1 MMNLLEA
8 MPVLVAVVAYGGA
21 SGAASDLKR
30 GDAAVNAR
38 LDCLERDPGCR
49 SLPDRAGDA
58 MACTDAG
65 VAFHPCCRRTLSE
78 VAQAIAK
85 IDACATVQDL
95 PVGGYPPLETIDR
108 VDGASIAE
116 PIPLHESS
124 R

>member
-8 MPVLVAVVAYGGA
+8 MPVLIAVVAHGGA

-30 GDAAVNAR
+30 GDAQVNAR
-38 LDCLERDPGCR
+38 VDCLERDPGCR

-65 VAFHPCCRRTLSE
+65 VAFHPCCRSTLSE
-78 VAQAIAK
+78 AAQAIAQ

-95 PVGGYPPLETIDR
+95 PVGGFPPLETIDR
-108 VDGASIAE
+108 VDGSSIAE
-116 PIPLHESS
+116 PMPLHESS